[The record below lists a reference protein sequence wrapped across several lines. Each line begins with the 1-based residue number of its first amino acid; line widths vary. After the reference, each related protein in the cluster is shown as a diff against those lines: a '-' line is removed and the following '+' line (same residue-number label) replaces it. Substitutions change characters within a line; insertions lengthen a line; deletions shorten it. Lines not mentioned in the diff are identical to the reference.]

1 MKEICLRIIRRCI
14 TVAESGDRSMEVE
27 KMKNRTSVGVLTA
40 ALGLCLGIVSP
51 APAATK
57 VWTSDDDWN
66 TGVKSGVVVSA
77 GSVVLELGS
86 GSSNWYNSSWS
97 KRAPITI
104 SNASGG
110 DLTDYQVRVDVA
122 YDGDMQS
129 DFDDLRFT
137 AGDGTT
143 EIPYWIE
150 SKTDGSNAVV
160 WVKVSSVPT
169 AGATIYMY
177 YGNASATDAGDGFAV
192 FSLFDDFSG
201 YTGDID
207 GQGGWTVEEAAGSS
221 CATVNNGVLDVY
233 RDGANNIIVTHSITT
248 PSRFCYTVKVKP
260 YNFNSN
266 KRWFEWYAADYSTRV
281 NFWFERIYYAS
292 AQRGV
297 SGQGLSPR
305 WFGTPTYGVWHI
317 NDVIVDTTGST
328 VTYKYYEDGNLITDS
343 LVTKK
348 EWTGSENKLRYVIEG
363 YDGNGHCYFDYV
375 YVRQYADPEP
385 TTTIGSEESQ

>member
-192 FSLFDDFSG
+192 FDLFDDFSDLDYSNG
-201 YTGDID
+201 TS
-207 GQGGWTVEEAAGSS
+207 WTN
-221 CATVNNGVLDVY
+221 VNNWGSGSLDASS
-233 RDGANNIIVTHSITT
+233 G
-248 PSRFCYTVKVKP
+248 
-260 YNFNSN
+260 
-266 KRWFEWYAADYSTRV
+266 EL
-281 NFWFERIYYAS
+281 RIYQNSDSGNS
-292 AQRGV
+292 A
-297 SGQGLSPR
+297 
-305 WFGTPTYGVWHI
+305 W
-317 NDVIVDTTGST
+317 TGST
-328 VTYKYYEDGNLITDS
+328 TVNGVWQMRFKLGHIGGCSNTRMIWYFMREGSDYYAVRIQNTRNYVKLFSQGGDLASTGYSPGTGWHDLRITRDQ
-343 LVTKK
+343 
-348 EWTGSENKLRYVIEG
+348 
-363 YDGNGHCYFDYV
+363 NGVFKV
-375 YVRQYADPEP
+375 YVDEALKVSHTDTALNTSSSTSISGHRDCGYADVHVDDIRVRKYADPEP
-385 TTTIGSEESQ
+385 TTTVGGEESQ